1 MQATSSILLLGLAGT
16 VGTLL
21 RAGCNALALRVFGP
35 GMPWGTFVVN
45 VVGSLAFGLIV
56 AWSRS
61 RGGLSAGV
69 ESALLVGLLGGFTT
83 FSTFAFQS
91 IELLE
96 AGRAGAALGYMTATN
111 VAALAAV
118 WLGLRFGSL

>member
-1 MQATSSILLLGLAGT
+1 MQATSSILLLGLAGA

-21 RAGCNALALRVFGP
+21 RAGCNTLAVRLLGP
-35 GMPWGTFVVN
+35 GVPWGTLVVN
-45 VVGSLAFGLIV
+45 VVGSLAFGLII

-83 FSTFAFQS
+83 FSTFAFHS
-91 IELLE
+91 IELVE
-96 AGRAGAALGYMTATN
+96 AGRGGAALGYVAATN
-111 VAALAAV
+111 AAALAAM
-118 WLGLRFGSL
+118 WLGLRLGGL